1 MINRKMPFMKNII
14 GFLYNSMKIDEET
27 IDYMYLNYA
36 NNNSEVMRN
45 NLTQLVTNKFGRKY
59 VQPYWAIVD
68 NMKNVKN
75 ITWGNFL
82 TGDNLKK
89 PQLIFKNDSTDNSQ
103 GINGVLN
110 AIQNLNLRFRTE
122 IRILK

>member
-1 MINRKMPFMKNII
+1 MPFMKNII

-82 TGDNLKK
+82 TGIYSKMTT
-89 PQLIFKNDSTDNSQ
+89 QL
-103 GINGVLN
+103 
-110 AIQNLNLRFRTE
+110 
-122 IRILK
+122 

>member
-1 MINRKMPFMKNII
+1 MPFMKNII

-45 NLTQLVTNKFGRKY
+45 NLTQLVTNKFGHKY

-82 TGDNLKK
+82 TGDYYIPISDMMLELNIK
-89 PQLIFKNDSTDNSQ
+89 LI
-103 GINGVLN
+103 
-110 AIQNLNLRFRTE
+110 
-122 IRILK
+122 

>member
-1 MINRKMPFMKNII
+1 MKNII

-82 TGDNLKK
+82 TGDYKFFNSILALFADNFYLTVA
-89 PQLIFKNDSTDNSQ
+89 PFFVFKRQESVFRDS
-103 GINGVLN
+103 
-110 AIQNLNLRFRTE
+110 ARR
-122 IRILK
+122 

>member
-1 MINRKMPFMKNII
+1 MINKKMPFMKSII

-27 IDYMYLNYA
+27 IDYMYLNYEK
-36 NNNSEVMRN
+36 NNSEVMRN
-45 NLTQLVTNKFGRKY
+45 NLTQLVTNKFGHKY

-82 TGDNLKK
+82 TGDYYIPISDMMLELNIK
-89 PQLIFKNDSTDNSQ
+89 LI
-103 GINGVLN
+103 
-110 AIQNLNLRFRTE
+110 
-122 IRILK
+122 

>member
-1 MINRKMPFMKNII
+1 MPFMKSII

-36 NNNSEVMRN
+36 NNKSEVMRN
-45 NLTQLVTNKFGRKY
+45 NLTQLVTNKFGLKY

-68 NMKNVKN
+68 NIENVKN

-82 TGDNLKK
+82 TGNFFSNCHLSSKPPFKGSPSENLI
-89 PQLIFKNDSTDNSQ
+89 LICSPEGGSS
-103 GINGVLN
+103 G
-110 AIQNLNLRFRTE
+110 
-122 IRILK
+122 

>member
-82 TGDNLKK
+82 TGIYSKMMT
-89 PQLIFKNDSTDNSQ
+89 QL
-103 GINGVLN
+103 
-110 AIQNLNLRFRTE
+110 
-122 IRILK
+122 

>member
-1 MINRKMPFMKNII
+1 MKSII

-110 AIQNLNLRFRTE
+110 AIQNLNLSFRTE